1 VTGGI
6 AIVRVNVASKPELNR
21 SGERVKN
28 INPPARASSI
38 MHVVS
43 NDSVRVSQKK

>member
-6 AIVRVNVASKPELNR
+6 AIVRENVASKLELNR
-21 SGERVKN
+21 SGGRVKN
-28 INPPARASSI
+28 INPPVRASSI
-38 MHVVS
+38 MRVVS